1 MFLSNCASHAET
13 ILWFCRKYSSPEWN
27 EANCR
32 LSHYPGN
39 HDNRLFLSDCSA
51 LQKGI
56 RFFSS
61 PHLATSERHF
71 YMDAATIQPRVSFS
85 PPCVFMW
92 RMFEWKLHKLHFFM
106 IKMCISIFFV
116 VSVVAVT
123 FFWIKIV
130 SNLLMF
136 RVFPRAVA
144 KTWKVFL
151 HLKFHYEC
159 CKLTIDRNSLLESCL
174 LFQQLVAA

>member
-1 MFLSNCASHAET
+1 MLKLFSDFA
-13 ILWFCRKYSSPEWN
+13 
-27 EANCR
+27 
-32 LSHYPGN
+32 GN
-39 HDNRLFLSDCSA
+39 IHP
-51 LQKGI
+51 Q
-56 RFFSS
+56 
-61 PHLATSERHF
+61 SE
-71 YMDAATIQPRVSFS
+71 MKPIVDWATIQETMTIVSFS
-85 PPCVFMW
+85 PIVQLCRKEFDFFP
-92 RMFEWKLHKLHFFM
+92 LHISLRVKDIFIWMLQPFNLEFHSLLHVCLCDVCLNENCINCIFFM

-116 VSVVAVT
+116 VSVVTVT